1 MDQETEVMKTHI
13 DRERAQLTGNLR
25 EIESRFKKATDV
37 REKFN
42 QNPLLGL
49 GLAFAGGFLLSVAV
63 RGSESASSGESN
75 PTQGRTA
82 ATLSRMASTFDNILE
97 AFIGLGAAKLES
109 LIADAVPG
117 FQEQYKKV
125 DGSKPAGTPVYES
138 WSDRS
143 AFR

>member
-1 MDQETEVMKTHI
+1 MDQEIELMKTHI
-13 DRERAQLTGNLR
+13 DRERDQLTGNLR
-25 EIESRFKKATDV
+25 EIESRFKKAADV

-49 GLAFAGGFLLSVAV
+49 GVAFAGGFLLSVAV
-63 RGSESASSGESN
+63 GGSRSSSSGESS
-75 PTQGRTA
+75 PRPARTA
-82 ATLSRMASTFDNILE
+82 ATLSRMTSTLDNIFE

-117 FQEQYKKV
+117 FHEQYKKFDV
-125 DGSKPAGTPVYES
+125 NRPAGMPGYES
-138 WSDRS
+138 SPDRS